1 MAGGRAFHFVTGG
14 IEEALKLATSAA
26 GGRDIRLGGGV
37 ATIRQY
43 LQDGLVDEMHLAI
56 SPVILGSGEKLL
68 DGIDLP
74 KAGYE
79 LAGSVSSPACRILC

>member
-1 MAGGRAFHFVTGG
+1 
-14 IEEALKLATSAA
+14 
-26 GGRDIRLGGGV
+26 
-37 ATIRQY
+37 
-43 LQDGLVDEMHLAI
+43 MHLAI

-79 LAGSVSSPACRILC
+79 LAGSVSSPRVSHFVLKKCR